1 MIFFMKK
8 LHLFSLFIFI
18 VFTQA
23 SKAQAGIYFEPF
35 GTSII
40 QGELTNNDPAVTS
53 SLREAKLEGVQY
65 GARLGLAFRA
75 FTIGGEYE
83 TGKIDRDWDEATFT
97 DGEIETTH
105 VGAFLRSQY
114 GPLAL
119 YATYIFD
126 AEHDLDYNKH
136 ILIGDG
142 FKVGVGISLFYGLQL
157 LVEYKAIDYDEYE
170 NNPGVIK
177 AYEES
182 KIISAG
188 LSIPFGM

>member
-1 MIFFMKK
+1 MILFMKK
-8 LHLFSLFIFI
+8 HQLFTFFILLS
-18 VFTQA
+18 VAQL
-23 SKAQAGIYFEPF
+23 SKAQAGLYFEPF
-35 GTSII
+35 GTSIVK
-40 QGELTNNDPAVTS
+40 GELTNNDPAVTS

-65 GARLGLAFRA
+65 GARLGLAFRGIS
-75 FTIGGEYE
+75 IGGEYE
-83 TGKIDRDWDEATFT
+83 TGTLDRDWDEATFT
-97 DGEIETTH
+97 DGELETTN

-136 ILIGDG
+136 ILKGDG
-142 FKVGVGISLFYGLQL
+142 FKLGVGIMLFYNFNLI
-157 LVEYKAIDYDEYE
+157 VEYKAIDYDEYE

-182 KIISAG
+182 EIIAVG
-188 LSIPFGM
+188 LSLPFGL